1 MVKLFQHQQ
10 IYKGV
15 NMAKLFKSFK
25 KIFSSSNFFDLGDD
39 IVSYIQDIKDIETGI
54 CIINFEKISENLFEI
69 KCDLIDRTSG
79 EVYIRESFIKLDIL
93 SKDLPQHIVNSLLD
107 SKENVS
113 IKLQSED
120 IEKLADSVEVEKLK
134 NCRWFNLL
142 DYLRGNKVNKF
153 ELEDRAFYTLLNCVD
168 DNNNVAFSRR
178 IGIISEIPQK
188 VFDAVYPFKS
198 IQLNI
203 EDY

>member
-1 MVKLFQHQQ
+1 
-10 IYKGV
+10 
-15 NMAKLFKSFK
+15 MAKLFKSLK

-54 CIINFEKISENLFEI
+54 CIIKFEKVSENLFEI

-79 EVYIRESFIKLDIL
+79 EVYIRESFVKFDIL
-93 SKDLPQHIVNSLLD
+93 SKDLPQYIVYLLLN

-120 IEKLADSVEVEKLK
+120 IEKLADLVGIEKLK

-142 DYLRGNKVNKF
+142 DYLRENKVCKF
-153 ELEDRAFYTLLNCVD
+153 ELEDRVFYTLLNCMD
-168 DNNNVAFSRR
+168 GNNNLMFSKR

-198 IQLNI
+198 VQLKT

>member
-1 MVKLFQHQQ
+1 
-10 IYKGV
+10 
-15 NMAKLFKSFK
+15 MAKLFKSLK

-54 CIINFEKISENLFEI
+54 CIIKFEKVSENLFEI

-79 EVYIRESFIKLDIL
+79 EVYIRESFVKFDIL
-93 SKDLPQHIVNSLLD
+93 SKDLPQYIATSL
-107 SKENVS
+107 SNNKENTF
-113 IKLQSED
+113 IKLQAED
-120 IEKLADSVEVEKLK
+120 IERLAESIEFEKLK
-134 NCRWFNLL
+134 NCRWFELL
-142 DYLRGNKVNKF
+142 NYLRENKVNRF
-153 ELEDRAFYTLLNCVD
+153 ELEDRVFYTILYCLD
-168 DNNNVAFSRR
+168 DNNKIISSKR

-198 IQLNI
+198 VQLKT